1 MARPD
6 AHGYLGRGLQKL
18 GKPGEALKALRAAVR
33 AENEK
38 SGSSSGCHCTRV
50 AMSLV
55 VRVLWKIPNEWREAA
70 AE

>member
-33 AENEK
+33 AEKKEWK
-38 SGSSSGCHCTRV
+38 QQRV
-50 AMSLV
+50 PLHEGRDVARRSRSV
-55 VRVLWKIPNEWREAA
+55 EDP
-70 AE
+70 